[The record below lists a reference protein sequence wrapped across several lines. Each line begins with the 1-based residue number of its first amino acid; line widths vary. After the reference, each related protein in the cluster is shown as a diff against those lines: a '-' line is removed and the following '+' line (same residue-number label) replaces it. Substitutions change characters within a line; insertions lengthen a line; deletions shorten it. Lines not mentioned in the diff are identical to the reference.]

1 MLSKKDAMPPKLKTE
16 IERQQLRTLI
26 IDAARELFVSRGVD
40 AVTMREIA
48 KRIGYSA
55 TSIYL
60 HFADK
65 EALLR
70 AICDTDFLALASS
83 LKSILSIIHPV
94 ERLNA
99 LGRGYAE
106 FALANPN
113 HYRMMFMTERTPC
126 DPAESSLQQNNAE
139 QDAYY
144 QLKTVVTEV
153 HAAGYFRDD
162 LHDTDLIV
170 QTIWAGMHGVCSL
183 QINMAEDK
191 WVHWSAI
198 SARLQLMQVVMLRG
212 LLREDDR
219 HQDIVSEVNM
229 KDAL

>member
-1 MLSKKDAMPPKLKTE
+1 MPPKPKTE
-16 IERQQLRTLI
+16 IERQQLRTQI
-26 IDAARELFVSRGVD
+26 IDAARELFVSRGVE

-65 EALLR
+65 EAVLR
-70 AICDTDFLALASS
+70 AICDTDFLALATS
-83 LKSILSIIHPV
+83 LKNILQIANPI
-94 ERLNA
+94 ERLHTM
-99 LGRGYAE
+99 GRGYAT
-106 FALANPN
+106 FALTHPN

-139 QDAYY
+139 QDAYF
-144 QLKTVVTEV
+144 QLKSVVNDV
-153 HAAGYFRDD
+153 YAAGCFRAD
-162 LHDTDLIV
+162 LHDVDLIA

-191 WVHWSAI
+191 WVEWSSI
-198 SARLQLMQVVMLRG
+198 SDRLQLMQEVMMRG
-212 LLREDDR
+212 LLR
-219 HQDIVSEVNM
+219 QDTREE
-229 KDAL
+229 K